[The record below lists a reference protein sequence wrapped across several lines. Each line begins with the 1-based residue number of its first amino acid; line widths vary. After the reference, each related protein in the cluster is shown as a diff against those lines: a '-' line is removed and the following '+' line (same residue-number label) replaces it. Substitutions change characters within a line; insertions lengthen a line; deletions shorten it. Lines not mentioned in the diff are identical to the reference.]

1 MRWSGTSSDRCSSS
15 LEYSS
20 DPVKR
25 IVVGYDGS
33 EGAQRALDRAADLA
47 QAFGSELIVAS
58 VITPVDLAPVG
69 ETVMPLAP
77 LAAPAIDPE
86 LEAER
91 WQEIADEARR
101 RLGERGLTAEIVSP
115 VGAAANEIADVA
127 DERDADLIVVGTHEP
142 GFLDRLLAGSVSQG
156 VARRAHC
163 DVLIVHPGS

>member
-1 MRWSGTSSDRCSSS
+1 MRTSPDSAAWWRRAAINTPSDSTSGGPTCAPSVGSQRPTGRCRRSSMRWSGTSSDRCSSS

-47 QAFGSELIVAS
+47 QAFGSELMFAS
-58 VITPVDLAPVG
+58 VITPVDLVPVG
-69 ETVMPLAP
+69 ETVTMPLAP

-101 RLGERGLTAEIVSP
+101 RLGERGLTAEIVS
-115 VGAAANEIADVA
+115 
-127 DERDADLIVVGTHEP
+127 
-142 GFLDRLLAGSVSQG
+142 
-156 VARRAHC
+156 
-163 DVLIVHPGS
+163 

>member
-1 MRWSGTSSDRCSSS
+1 
-15 LEYSS
+15 
-20 DPVKR
+20 VKR

-58 VITPVDLAPVG
+58 VITPVDLVPVG
-69 ETVMPLAP
+69 ETVTMPLAP
-77 LAAPAIDPE
+77 LVAPAIDPE

-115 VGAAANEIADVA
+115 VGDAANEIVDVA
-127 DERDADLIVVGTHEP
+127 EERDADLIVVGTHEP

>member
-1 MRWSGTSSDRCSSS
+1 
-15 LEYSS
+15 
-20 DPVKR
+20 VKR

-58 VITPVDLAPVG
+58 VITPVDLVPVG
-69 ETVMPLAP
+69 ETVTMPLAP
-77 LAAPAIDPE
+77 LVAPAIDPE

-115 VGAAANEIADVA
+115 VGDAANEIVDVA
-127 DERDADLIVVGTHEP
+127 EERDADLIVVGTHEP
-142 GFLDRLLAGSVSQG
+142 GFLDRLLARSVSQG